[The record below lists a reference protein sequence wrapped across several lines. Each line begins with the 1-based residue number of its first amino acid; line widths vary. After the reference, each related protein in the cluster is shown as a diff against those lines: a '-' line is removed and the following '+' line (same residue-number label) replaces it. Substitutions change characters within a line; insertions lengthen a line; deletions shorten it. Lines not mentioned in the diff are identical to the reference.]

1 MEFHATWKYV
11 LGLVI
16 AVMPGLAGI
25 SQTETGFR
33 ILDTLTTEYSNSI
46 WYISQNDTLAKATFS
61 PVHITA
67 IATNRSKKKKYD
79 RFQQKVV
86 KVYPYAR
93 AAGDIMQMY
102 DALITP
108 ETSEKQRA
116 ELLDRAE
123 EELKAQFEKDLR
135 KLTISEGML
144 LIKLIDR
151 ETGKTS
157 FSLIRELK
165 GKLSAFMWQS
175 VARLFGHNLK
185 DEYNPE
191 GEDIWIETIVL
202 QIEDG
207 SIPVE
212 RKAVDPF
219 VVKSFASSR

>member
-1 MEFHATWKYV
+1 MKLNKLWKRCVGLGVAMIPV
-11 LGLVI
+11 LS
-16 AVMPGLAGI
+16 GI
-25 SQTETGFR
+25 SQTDAGYH

-46 WYISQNDTLAKATFS
+46 WYVSNNDTLAKATFAPVLITEVS
-61 PVHITA
+61 P
-67 IATNRSKKKKYD
+67 NRSKKKQYD
-79 RFQQKVV
+79 RFQQKVI

-102 DALITP
+102 NAMITA
-108 ETSEKQRA
+108 ETTEKQRA

-151 ETGKTS
+151 ETGETS

-175 VARLFGHNLK
+175 VARIFGHNLK

-191 GEDIWIETIVL
+191 GEDVWIETIVL

-212 RKAVDPF
+212 RKSVDPF
-219 VVKSFASSR
+219 AVKSFASSR